1 MSEPFK
7 RKTVFINKGFQTD
20 FSIRFLILIV
30 IEAALAVG
38 LFAYLSRGTVI
49 TGYSGN
55 VLVIASTSEY
65 FLPAALFINLIV
77 IGLTAVAGFVV
88 LLYSSHKLAG
98 PLYRFEKG
106 LDETASGDLTFRFN
120 LRTKDQISA
129 MADKLNSFNTS
140 MDEKVSVIKGSS
152 ALLRGEL
159 EDLKNLCR
167 NQADMTAIFAKAQ
180 NALEQLDK
188 IERSAG
194 YFKTSGGKGNSR
206 L

>member
-1 MSEPFK
+1 MSESFK

-30 IEAALAVG
+30 IEAAMAVG

-49 TGYSGN
+49 TGYSGSE
-55 VLVIASTSEY
+55 LVIARTSEY
-65 FLPAALFINLIV
+65 FLPAALLINLIV
-77 IGLTAVAGFVV
+77 IGLTAVAGFIVM
-88 LLYSSHKLAG
+88 LYSSHKLAG

-106 LDETASGDLTFRFN
+106 LEDTASGDLTYRFN

-129 MADKLNSFNTS
+129 MADRLNSFNER
-140 MDEKVSVIKGSS
+140 MDGKIAAIKDESTLLRDELEEIRRLCTGRADLT
-152 ALLRGEL
+152 ALLE
-159 EDLKNLCR
+159 K
-167 NQADMTAIFAKAQ
+167 ADGAI
-180 NALEQLDK
+180 ERLDR

-194 YFKTSGGKGNSR
+194 YFKTSGTGRG